1 MGLLGLVKHDTYI
14 SSIPPTV
21 MRAHCSRRHLRRAQR
36 VSASEW
42 RPIVIY
48 VLDNSS
54 KAHAGVPAASQVG
67 LLVASAL
74 FVHMRR
80 GGCHHHEVVGHTS
93 VQRER
98 ADGERLQCLVGLRYG
113 DVVEPHIEW
122 CVGFWVILHPKPT
135 LQRTDGVDYPLE
147 VHVLGVGAATRQPL
161 RGKGDDQGES
171 ESRSR
176 AEAET

>member
-1 MGLLGLVKHDTYI
+1 
-14 SSIPPTV
+14 
-21 MRAHCSRRHLRRAQR
+21 
-36 VSASEW
+36 
-42 RPIVIY
+42 
-48 VLDNSS
+48 
-54 KAHAGVPAASQVG
+54 
-67 LLVASAL
+67 
-74 FVHMRR
+74 MRR

-135 LQRTDGVDYPLE
+135 LQRTDGVDDPLE

-171 ESRSR
+171 ESRGR
-176 AEAET
+176 AEAETENKGTGEGKGEGVGAKRRCRDATWWLMNAT